1 MSLIELIL
9 LILRNLSSENI
20 SIPPIRVM
28 KMKNINTYYIS
39 MYIHG
44 VINGSR

>member
-1 MSLIELIL
+1 MCLIELIL

-20 SIPPIRVM
+20 SIPPIRM

-39 MYIHG
+39 MSIHG
-44 VINGSR
+44 VVNGSR